1 MHLLQW
7 VFKLPS
13 SFSHKLTIC
22 KIGGGVLSDCFRP
35 EERGKSVS
43 IYSLAPLLGPA
54 VGPIAGGFIA
64 EKTSWRWVFYSTS
77 IADAVIQLLGLF
89 LLKETYTPKLL
100 NDRAKRLRKETSDNS
115 YHTETDLTKKSIK
128 QTIDQALVR
137 PFRLFLTQPIVQV
150 MACFMAYVY
159 GTMYLVLSTFPTLWT
174 SPDYYNE
181 SSGIGGLNYISLAIG
196 FWGGTQLTAPL
207 NDRIY
212 NGLKARNN
220 DVGRPEFRV
229 PLMVISAALIPAG
242 LFIYGWTA
250 QAHCHWI
257 APNIGTL
264 VMGIGMIIAF
274 QCIQSY
280 MIDTY
285 MRYAASAQAAV
296 SFLRSVAGFGFPLFA
311 PYMYSALSYGWG
323 NSVLAFIAIG
333 IGVPA
338 PIFLWMYGERLR
350 KRSTY
355 AAG

>member
-1 MHLLQW
+1 M
-7 VFKLPS
+7 
-13 SFSHKLTIC
+13 
-22 KIGGGVLSDCFRP
+22 SDCFRP
-35 EERGKSVS
+35 EERGKSVA

-64 EKTSWRWVFYSTS
+64 ENTSWRWVFYSTT
-77 IADAVIQLLGLF
+77 IADAFIQLIGLL
-89 LLKETYTPKLL
+89 LLKETYAPKLL
-100 NDRAKRLRKETSDNS
+100 NDKAKLLRRETGDQS
-115 YHTETDLTKKSIK
+115 YYTEWDLAKKSIAES
-128 QTIDQALVR
+128 IDQAMVR
-137 PFRLFLTQPIVQV
+137 PFRLFFTQPIVQV
-150 MACFMAYVY
+150 MACFMAYIY

-174 SPDYYNE
+174 SPEYYGE
-181 SSGIGGLNYISLAIG
+181 SSGIGGLNYVSLALG

-212 NGLKARNN
+212 HHLKGTYNG
-220 DVGRPEFRV
+220 VGRPEFRI
-229 PLMVISAALIPAG
+229 PLLGLSALLTPAG

-257 APNIGTL
+257 APNIGAF
-264 VMGIGMIIAF
+264 VMGTGMIISF

-296 SFLRSVAGFGFPLFA
+296 TFLRSIAGFAFPIFA
-311 PYMYSALSYGWG
+311 PYMYNALSYGWG
-323 NSVLAFIAIG
+323 NSVLAFIALGIG
-333 IGVPA
+333 IPA
-338 PIFLWMYGERLR
+338 PVFLWIYGESLR